1 MNDSKDVHETGKFD
15 GIDLYAALI
24 HELKNNLGL
33 LAITLDSI
41 PLGRSASAESAAAHD
56 ATVDAARLLCQ
67 GVMDRLQQALLIY
80 KANNRQLHPLI
91 DAYSPHDLVNELRD
105 RADSLARGRF
115 RIEVALS
122 PDLPAIWFFDRDLV
136 EMALINAI
144 QNSLAYARSV
154 IRIEAGLIDD
164 CLALSV
170 RDDSDGYPEHI
181 LSSVATHT
189 PYRSTGTGLGLQFSR
204 LIVQTHLNQ
213 GRTGE
218 LRLYNDAGA
227 VFCLLLP

>member
-1 MNDSKDVHETGKFD
+1 MSNSNTTETAVTFD

-33 LAITLDSI
+33 LSMTLDGI
-41 PLGRSASAESAAAHD
+41 PLLGASPQQDAGAHD

-67 GVMDRLQQALLIY
+67 GVIDRLQQALLIY
-80 KANNRQLHPLI
+80 KANQQELHPAI

-105 RADSLARGRF
+105 RATALSRGRF
-115 RIEVALS
+115 QVEVVVG
-122 PDLPAIWFFDRDLV
+122 PDLPAVWFFDRDLI

-154 IRIEAGLIDD
+154 IRIEAHLLEG

-181 LSSVATHT
+181 LTSVATNT

-204 LIVQTHLNQ
+204 LIVQTHSNQ
-213 GRTGE
+213 GRVGE
-218 LRLYNDAGA
+218 LRLYNDPGA
-227 VFCLLLP
+227 VYCLMLP